1 MITNAIAEQ
10 VTMNTR
16 AIIWNAT
23 NWKMLPAKAEAKV
36 ASEIPITEIRKRRR
50 RPIRSAN
57 GTNRKAGSAPMCQSR
72 AFAPGPPRPPRR

>member
-16 AIIWNAT
+16 EIIWSAT
-23 NWKMLPAKAEAKV
+23 NWTMLPAKAEAQV
-36 ASEIPITEIRKRRR
+36 ASEMPITEIRKRRR

-57 GTNRKAGSAPMCQSR
+57 GTSRKAGSAPRCTKPSVR
-72 AFAPGPPRPPRR
+72 PRSASATA